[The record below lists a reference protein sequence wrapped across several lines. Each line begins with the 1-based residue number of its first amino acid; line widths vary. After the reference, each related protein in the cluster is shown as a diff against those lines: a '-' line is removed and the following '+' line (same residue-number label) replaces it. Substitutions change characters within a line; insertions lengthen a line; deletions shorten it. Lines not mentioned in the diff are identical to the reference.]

1 MINKYKVIELDIHPE
16 SAEVYEDKNGNE
28 KRIPYRS
35 WNDDL
40 RSIINRCKELNIP
53 ESEYSKIKIYACRYE
68 RSNDT
73 YLAFEYHQ
81 DKSPEELRAEE
92 IKLARKEE
100 DERMAKLQR
109 KQEREVKRLAKQDAI
124 ASLSKEQ
131 KEALGL

>member
-1 MINKYKVIELDIHPE
+1 MINKYKIIELDIHPE

-28 KRIPYRS
+28 KTIPYRS
-35 WNDDL
+35 WNDNL
-40 RSIINRCKELNIP
+40 QSVINRCKELNIP

-81 DKSPEELRAEE
+81 DKSPEELREEE
-92 IKLARKEE
+92 IKLARQEE
-100 DERMAKLQR
+100 DKRIEKLQR
-109 KQEREVKRLAKQDAI
+109 KQEREAKRLAKQNAI
-124 ASLSKEQ
+124 ESLSQEQ